1 MTRTRGSIELAVLAD
16 EVRRGIAAA
25 DLGMSD
31 AAFEQLSQN
40 IARAILR
47 ALAEG
52 QSPRPDFGEED
63 RSS

>member
-1 MTRTRGSIELAVLAD
+1 MTSTRGSIEVAVLVN
-16 EVRRGIAAA
+16 EIRRGIAAA

-31 AAFEQLSQN
+31 AAFDRLSQN

-52 QSPRPDFGEED
+52 QTQRPDFGEED

>member
-1 MTRTRGSIELAVLAD
+1 MTSTRGSIEVAVLVD
-16 EVRRGIAAA
+16 EIRRGIAAA

-31 AAFEQLSQN
+31 AAFDRLSQN

-52 QSPRPDFGEED
+52 QSQRPDFGEED